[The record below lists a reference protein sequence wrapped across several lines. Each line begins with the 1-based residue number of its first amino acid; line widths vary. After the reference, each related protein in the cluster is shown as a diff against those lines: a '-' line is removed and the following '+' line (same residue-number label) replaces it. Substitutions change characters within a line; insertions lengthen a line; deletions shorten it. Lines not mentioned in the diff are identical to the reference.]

1 MNIHAKCINKDC
13 KAYDVEKSVVVGTL
27 LGFGAKNER
36 VKCPECGEL
45 MRTTKSVA
53 VKPRGGS
60 RTKSRRTPPRRG
72 GERSGR

>member
-1 MNIHAKCINKDC
+1 
-13 KAYDVEKSVVVGTL
+13 
-27 LGFGAKNER
+27 

-60 RTKSRRTPPRRG
+60 RTKSHRTPPRRG